1 MVEYNVRLGEI
12 LANAYREAIIL
23 AEKENDIVHFT
34 GNGIDFYADK
44 DSNPSLVERHLNKCY
59 RYDIKSLGP
68 KEPEWTEWF
77 IKERENVY
85 KIRESERK
93 KQLDSEKNAEK
104 KDYQYFLDFVGD
116 EQIDVKDQSQLNEL
130 RRVNSSHLYGQT
142 FVTFLEDIAKYL
154 QVVKRTNGK
163 ITHEDVV
170 TGEKL
175 IRKHG
180 ITGFQHCCIVSVLHQ
195 IWKHWDS
202 DLF

>member
-1 MVEYNVRLGEI
+1 MIEYNARFGDI
-12 LANAYREAIIL
+12 LDNVYREAIIL

-44 DSNPSLVERHLNKCY
+44 DSNPSLVEMYLNKCY

-68 KEPEWTEWF
+68 KEPEWTEAF

-93 KQLDSEKNAEK
+93 RQLEYEKNAEK
-104 KDYQYFLDFVGD
+104 KDYQYFLDFVGN
-116 EQIDVKDQSQLNEL
+116 EQIEVKDQSQLNEL
-130 RRVNSSHLYGQT
+130 RRVNSSHFYCQT
-142 FVTFLEDIAKYL
+142 FVAFLEDIAKYL

-175 IRKHG
+175 IRKYG
-180 ITGFQHCCIVSVLHQ
+180 ITGFQHSCIVSALQQ
-195 IWKHWDS
+195 IWKHYEDG
-202 DLF
+202 LF